1 MESKKNRS
9 TILLLAL
16 LVLIILLLIPFAWRS
31 FRGVKASLRHEFPSI
46 VSSPE
51 NELISGSIMHGGWI
65 PSNTP
70 TNRPP
75 VATTIIPPTATAT
88 LTPTA
93 TATLT
98 PTATAT
104 LTPTATATLP
114 PTATATL
121 TLTAT
126 ATLPPTATPSLPP
139 IVGPGGSPARYSTLG
154 FVCGLIALGSFFL
167 YFSRLIITRHK
178 SD

>member
-104 LTPTATATLP
+104 L
-114 PTATATL
+114 
-121 TLTAT
+121 
-126 ATLPPTATPSLPP
+126 PPTATPSLPP

>member
-31 FRGVKASLRHEFPSI
+31 FRAVKASLRHEFPSI

-75 VATTIIPPTATAT
+75 VATTVIPP
-88 LTPTA
+88 
-93 TATLT
+93 
-98 PTATAT
+98 
-104 LTPTATATLP
+104 
-114 PTATATL
+114 
-121 TLTAT
+121 TAT

>member
-31 FRGVKASLRHEFPSI
+31 FRAVKASLRHEFPSI

-75 VATTIIPPTATAT
+75 VATTILP
-88 LTPTA
+88 
-93 TATLT
+93 
-98 PTATAT
+98 
-104 LTPTATATLP
+104 PTATATLP
-114 PTATATL
+114 PTT
-121 TLTAT
+121 T
-126 ATLPPTATPSLPP
+126 ATLPPTAIATLPPTVTPSLPP
-139 IVGPGGSPARYSTLG
+139 TVGPGGSPARYSTLG

-178 SD
+178 PD

>member
-31 FRGVKASLRHEFPSI
+31 FRAVKASLRHEFPSI

-75 VATTIIPPTATAT
+75 VATTILP
-88 LTPTA
+88 
-93 TATLT
+93 
-98 PTATAT
+98 
-104 LTPTATATLP
+104 PTATATLP
-114 PTATATL
+114 PTT
-121 TLTAT
+121 T
-126 ATLPPTATPSLPP
+126 ATLPPTAIATLPPTVTPSLPP
-139 IVGPGGSPARYSTLG
+139 TVGPGGSPARYSTLG
-154 FVCGLIALGSFFL
+154 FLCGLIALGSFFL

-178 SD
+178 PD

>member
-31 FRGVKASLRHEFPSI
+31 FRAVKASLRHEFPSI

-75 VATTIIPPTATAT
+75 VATTVI
-88 LTPTA
+88 
-93 TATLT
+93 
-98 PTATAT
+98 
-104 LTPTATATLP
+104 
-114 PTATATL
+114 
-121 TLTAT
+121 
-126 ATLPPTATPSLPP
+126 PPTATPSLPP

>member
-75 VATTIIPPTATAT
+75 VATTILP
-88 LTPTA
+88 
-93 TATLT
+93 
-98 PTATAT
+98 
-104 LTPTATATLP
+104 PTATATLP
-114 PTATATL
+114 PTT
-121 TLTAT
+121 T
-126 ATLPPTATPSLPP
+126 ATLPPTAIATLPPTVTPSLPP
-139 IVGPGGSPARYSTLG
+139 TVGPGGSPARYSTLG
-154 FVCGLIALGSFFL
+154 FLCGLIALGSFFL

-178 SD
+178 PD

>member
-31 FRGVKASLRHEFPSI
+31 FRAVKASLRHEFPSI

-75 VATTIIPPTATAT
+75 VATTVIPPTATAT
-88 LTPTA
+88 LTP
-93 TATLT
+93 
-98 PTATAT
+98 
-104 LTPTATATLP
+104 
-114 PTATATL
+114 
-121 TLTAT
+121 TAT

>member
-16 LVLIILLLIPFAWRS
+16 LVLIILLLIPFTWRS
-31 FRGVKASLRHEFPSI
+31 FKAVKASLRHEFPSI

-75 VATTIIPPTATAT
+75 VATTILP
-88 LTPTA
+88 
-93 TATLT
+93 
-98 PTATAT
+98 
-104 LTPTATATLP
+104 PTATATLP
-114 PTATATL
+114 PTT
-121 TLTAT
+121 T
-126 ATLPPTATPSLPP
+126 ATLPPTAIATLPPTVTPSLPP
-139 IVGPGGSPARYSTLG
+139 TVGPGGSPARYSTLG
-154 FVCGLIALGSFFL
+154 FLCGLIALGSFFL

-178 SD
+178 PD

>member
-31 FRGVKASLRHEFPSI
+31 FRAVKASLRHEFPSI

-75 VATTIIPPTATAT
+75 VATTVIP
-88 LTPTA
+88 
-93 TATLT
+93 
-98 PTATAT
+98 
-104 LTPTATATLP
+104 PTATATLP